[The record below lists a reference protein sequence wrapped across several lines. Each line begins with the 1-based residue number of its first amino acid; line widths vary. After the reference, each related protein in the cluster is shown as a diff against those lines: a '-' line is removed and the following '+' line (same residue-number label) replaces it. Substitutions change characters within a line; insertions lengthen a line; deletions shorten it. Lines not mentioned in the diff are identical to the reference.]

1 MLLQQVCPGKT
12 SASYQSIHLASYDGQ
27 RYILYGATDT
37 AVICDASFR
46 PIQILFL
53 QHDSHEEENQMVS
66 ALAMSEFDGKIA
78 VTTRRHVLIYGPE
91 TGKTN
96 KQQHDQWQPCWM
108 QQKAS
113 EHVNILFTMAKD
125 GVCRIWSPLLLS
137 QPRIMSICAIIDPNQ
152 WLVSQQQSA
161 SQYPIHALDGME
173 FLMAVEYAESHA
185 FDRDSDVQGI
195 RLRKLQ
201 ELAQDTSDLF
211 FQIQGDGSMII
222 WGVQALRQ
230 KS

>member
-96 KQQHDQWQPCWM
+96 K
-108 QQKAS
+108 
-113 EHVNILFTMAKD
+113 
-125 GVCRIWSPLLLS
+125 
-137 QPRIMSICAIIDPNQ
+137 PRIMSICAIIDPNQ